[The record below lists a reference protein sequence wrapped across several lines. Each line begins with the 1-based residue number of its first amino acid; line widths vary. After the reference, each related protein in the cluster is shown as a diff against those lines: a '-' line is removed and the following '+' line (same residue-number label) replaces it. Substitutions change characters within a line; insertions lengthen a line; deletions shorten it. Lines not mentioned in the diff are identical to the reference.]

1 MSLRRAPPC
10 VHAVG
15 PVGLVAAA
23 PTEASRRM
31 RALNRQAIHAQL
43 GSMTRRLQREPI
55 GQMNPFLVG
64 RQNMILD
71 ELKRGGG
78 GGGNPPSTPA
88 PRIVKAEQQIEE
100 LKAAMRQLQKKT
112 RLPNS
117 EKQEE
122 AEAQKAEI
130 DKMQF
135 EFAQL
140 QQDVEIL
147 QKSLNKRMA
156 GMARK
161 RKEDRVYERLD
172 TLEQESN
179 ATKELQAKLKAN
191 TEELELLRNYNTQ
204 RKGNLMREIDS
215 LWADKIELEEEL
227 EKSKS
232 LTGVVTSAPWQP
244 NGLTTDIAQLNPW
257 LANFRDKLRK
267 AQKEA
272 VQDDENLRKELEN
285 YQLVI
290 QNLREKLSKSRE
302 DGDAQRTALIGALE
316 LQLEQEVSR
325 VQDLVKKLDDK
336 TDESTNYETQLS
348 TASAELSRST
358 AALQEVED
366 KLSLSEKEV
375 VRMTVQAAV
384 AHAEFEALEE
394 KLKEADRT
402 GALSAAERAALRV
415 QVDSMGL
422 ELSASETTLEE
433 YKQEA
438 EKAANEFDDELD
450 RNKQLLDEMKS
461 RRATLEK
468 EVSALNALNQR
479 PVVAA
484 LV

>member
-78 GGGNPPSTPA
+78 GDPPSTPE
-88 PRIVKAEQQIEE
+88 PRILEAEQQIKA
-100 LKAAMRQLQKKT
+100 LKAAMEELKN
-112 RLPNS
+112 RLSNS

-122 AEAQKAEI
+122 AEAQKA
-130 DKMQF
+130 
-135 EFAQL
+135 
-140 QQDVEIL
+140 
-147 QKSLNKRMA
+147 

-161 RKEDRVYERLD
+161 RKEDRFDERLD

-179 ATKELQAKLKAN
+179 ATKELQEKLQAKTK
-191 TEELELLRNYNTQ
+191 ELERLRTFNTQ
-204 RKGNLMREIDS
+204 RKAANKGIMDALQDENS
-215 LWADKIELEEEL
+215 ELEQEL
-227 EKSKS
+227 ERLES
-232 LTGVVTSAPWQP
+232 LTGGATSAPWQP

-257 LANFRDKLRK
+257 LADFRKKLLK
-267 AQKEA
+267 AQQEA

-316 LQLEQEVSR
+316 LQLEQEGSR

-336 TDESTNYETQLS
+336 TDESTSYETQLR

-375 VRMTVQAAV
+375 IRMTVEAAV
-384 AHAEFEALEE
+384 ARAELKALEE

-402 GALSAAERAALRV
+402 GALSAEERAALRA
-415 QVDSMGL
+415 QVESTMR

-450 RNKQLLDEMKS
+450 RNKKLLEEMKS

>member
-78 GGGNPPSTPA
+78 GGGDPPSTPE
-88 PRIVKAEQQIEE
+88 PRIVKAEQQIKE
-100 LKAAMRQLQKKT
+100 LKAAMRQLKK
-112 RLPNS
+112 R
-117 EKQEE
+117 
-122 AEAQKAEI
+122 
-130 DKMQF
+130 
-135 EFAQL
+135 
-140 QQDVEIL
+140 L
-147 QKSLNKRMA
+147 QKSLNNRMA

-161 RKEDRVYERLD
+161 SKEDRVDERLY

-179 ATKELQAKLKAN
+179 ATKELQEKLQAN
-191 TEELELLRNYNTQ
+191 SKELERLKNYNTQ
-204 RKGNLMREIDS
+204 IKDNVKREIDS
-215 LWADKIELEEEL
+215 LWAENGELEQEL
-227 EKSKS
+227 ERLQSERSQS
-232 LTGVVTSAPWQP
+232 LTGGATSAPWQP
-244 NGLTTDIAQLNPW
+244 NGITTDIAQVNPW
-257 LANFRDKLRK
+257 LADFRNKLFK
-267 AQKEA
+267 AQQEA
-272 VQDDENLRKELEN
+272 VQDDANLRKELET

-336 TDESTNYETQLS
+336 TDESTNYETQLR
-348 TASAELSRST
+348 TVSAELSRST
-358 AALQEVED
+358 AALQEEED

-375 VRMTVQAAV
+375 DRLTVEAAV
-384 AHAEFEALEE
+384 ARAELKALEE

-402 GALSAAERAALRV
+402 GALSAAEREALQG
-415 QVDSMGL
+415 QVESMMW

-438 EKAANEFDDELD
+438 EKAANEFDNELD
-450 RNKQLLDEMKS
+450 RNKQLLEEMKS
-461 RRATLEK
+461 RRKTLEK
-468 EVSALNALNQR
+468 EVGALNALNQR

>member
-78 GGGNPPSTPA
+78 GGGDPPSTPE
-88 PRIVKAEQQIEE
+88 PRIVKAEQQIKE
-100 LKAAMRQLQKKT
+100 LKAAMRQLKN
-112 RLPNS
+112 R
-117 EKQEE
+117 
-122 AEAQKAEI
+122 
-130 DKMQF
+130 
-135 EFAQL
+135 
-140 QQDVEIL
+140 L
-147 QKSLNKRMA
+147 QKSLNNRMA
-156 GMARK
+156 GIARK
-161 RKEDRVYERLD
+161 SKEDRVDERLY
-172 TLEQESN
+172 TLEQESK
-179 ATKELQAKLKAN
+179 ATKELQEKLKAN
-191 TEELELLRNYNTQ
+191 TKELEKLRTLQVQYKFDS
-204 RKGNLMREIDS
+204 KGMMDALQ
-215 LWADKIELEEEL
+215 ADKRELEQELEEL

-257 LANFRDKLRK
+257 LATFRNKLLE

-325 VQDLVKKLDDK
+325 VQDLVKELDDK
-336 TDESTNYETQLS
+336 TNESTSYKTQLS

-358 AALQEVED
+358 AALQEVKD

-375 VRMTVQAAV
+375 VRMTVEAAV
-384 AHAEFEALEE
+384 ARAELEALEE

-402 GALSAAERAALRV
+402 DALSARSAAALRV
-415 QVDSMGL
+415 QVDSMMR

-450 RNKQLLDEMKS
+450 RNKKLLGEMKS
-461 RRATLEK
+461 RRETLEK
-468 EVSALNALNQR
+468 EVSALEGLKTNGRVFSDLI
-479 PVVAA
+479 
-484 LV
+484 